1 MQNLNKQVD
10 GNAAIDSAAVSLCNV
25 IQHIGLMLTQGK
37 KRINLKIV

>member
-25 IQHIGLMLTQGK
+25 IQHIALMLTQGK
-37 KRINLKIV
+37 KKSI